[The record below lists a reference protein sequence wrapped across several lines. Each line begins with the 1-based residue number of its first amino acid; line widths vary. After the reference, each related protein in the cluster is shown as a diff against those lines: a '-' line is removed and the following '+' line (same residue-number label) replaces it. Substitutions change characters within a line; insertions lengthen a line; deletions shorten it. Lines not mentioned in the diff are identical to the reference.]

1 MLQEFYLLL
10 LKVIVWAQG
19 IIVNRDSGGEKL
31 TDFPAPSNQTLS
43 VGVPRVARRATHVF
57 SVDLG
62 LGPHIKTPKIN
73 NQSSEDF
80 VEWFRGFI
88 YAIDSSSFYSSGAIA
103 IPLGVRSYSTTS
115 KPGNKGWN
123 LALQSRLETLIQ
135 EQADGTVILELPQ
148 SNGEKRIL
156 NR

>member
-43 VGVPRVARRATHVF
+43 VGVP
-57 SVDLG
+57 
-62 LGPHIKTPKIN
+62 PKIN